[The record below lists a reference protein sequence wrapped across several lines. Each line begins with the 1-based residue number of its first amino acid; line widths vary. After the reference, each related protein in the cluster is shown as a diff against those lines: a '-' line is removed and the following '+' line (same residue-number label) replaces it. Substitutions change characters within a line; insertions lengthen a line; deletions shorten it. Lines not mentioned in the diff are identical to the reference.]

1 MIKFETKIILLI
13 VTIFS
18 LPAYSYDRSSYRV
31 WSDLDKNCKNTR
43 IDVLE
48 KRAIRINSI
57 SCTNINGTWID
68 YYSEKILTNESVID
82 LDHVIPLSYADKI
95 GASNWDIK
103 TKRKFANDPDNL
115 VITHRSINRQK
126 GDKGLSK
133 WLPIEFNVRC
143 DYLLKWVHVINKY
156 NLTLP
161 NEDKVLLE
169 RYKPFCEKVSSAI
182 IELE

>member
-1 MIKFETKIILLI
+1 MKHIFILLLL
-13 VTIFS
+13 VSQS
-18 LPAYSYDRSSYRV
+18 LYAYDRSEYGGWR
-31 WSDLDKNCKNTR
+31 DLNKDCKNTR
-43 IDVLE
+43 INILE
-48 KRAIRINSI
+48 QSAIRIDKVTCN
-57 SCTNINGTWID
+57 NIIGVWYD
-68 YYSEKILTNESVID
+68 YYTQKIITNESVID
-82 LDHVIPLSYADKI
+82 LDHVIPLSYADKN

-169 RYKPFCEKVSSAI
+169 RYKPFCEKVSNAI